1 MAAEI
6 SATARRRR
14 IGPGVIVLMVV
25 AAPLLLAALFVV
37 SFKVSGRRGLNAEL
51 ERIRAA
57 GEPVSAGE
65 LEVCYQAPPSDRD
78 TTQLWL
84 QALAPLDTPQ
94 FSSEARS
101 LPIVGEGP
109 EPIPWPG
116 EPWPELEEAEKLL
129 AQYGRSLELMHQ
141 AARQGGQARYP
152 TKFADGMSM
161 LLTHVQQLR
170 GGARL
175 LALESAVE
183 AHRVRPAA
191 AIDSILAIFAAA
203 RSLEQEPVL
212 ISQLVRM
219 ALDGMARDRAAW
231 LLSAIELDD
240 AQLARLEVE
249 LAARNYY
256 GRPVYQALLGER
268 VMGIDAFANPARLG
282 DEGKALALLGAVNGD
297 RDRTLYLQLMGEL
310 IAAAKTPAEQGR
322 QTAANLEAQLKQIA
336 GSGGSRFS
344 HPLTLLLMPA
354 ISAVFEARS
363 RNEAARVALRVAVAV
378 ERFRRAQGRL
388 PEKLDELTPT
398 YFGAVPFDPYDIRP
412 LRYRIDGEEY
422 VVYSIG
428 KDRIDQSGLSEPPN
442 KADDI
447 AVRIRLHEAP
457 AEAAAPQ

>member
-1 MAAEI
+1 MTAEAT
-6 SATARRRR
+6 ATARRRR
-14 IGPGVIVLMVV
+14 IGPGVIVLIAV
-25 AAPLLLAALFVV
+25 AVPLLLAALFVV

-78 TTQLWL
+78 MTQLWL

-94 FSSEARS
+94 FNSEARS

-109 EPIPWPG
+109 EPILWPG
-116 EPWPELEEAEKLL
+116 EPWPELVEAEKLL

-183 AHRVRPAA
+183 AHRARPAA

-231 LLSAIELDD
+231 LLSAIQLDD

-322 QTAANLEAQLKQIA
+322 QTAANVEARLKQVA

-354 ISAVFEARS
+354 VSAVFEARS

-378 ERFRRAQGRL
+378 ERFRRTHDRL

-398 YFGAVPFDPYDIRP
+398 YFGAVPFDPYDIKP

-422 VVYSIG
+422 VVYSVG
-428 KDRIDQSGLSEPPN
+428 KDQIDQKGLSEPPN

-447 AVRIRLHEAP
+447 AVRVRIQKDT
-457 AEAAAPQ
+457 APQ